1 VRSVDQG
8 RQFDAVVELFA
19 VLGYQTADED
29 VRGALSTVA
38 RHLEPGGTFAADVWW
53 APAVLAIGPEPRRV
67 ELQDGEDVVERTATP
82 AHDREHRVV
91 EIELVTRRLRAGRAQ
106 QLARELHRVRYFE
119 GAELD
124 SLLAC
129 AGLELV
135 ELCPF
140 LHPGREPT
148 TEDWSVSLVARRR

>member
-1 VRSVDQG
+1 VTSSISTTRCSRSC
-8 RQFDAVVELFA
+8 
-19 VLGYQTADED
+19 
-29 VRGALSTVA
+29 
-38 RHLEPGGTFAADVWW
+38 
-53 APAVLAIGPEPRRV
+53 
-67 ELQDGEDVVERTATP
+67 
-82 AHDREHRVV
+82 
-91 EIELVTRRLRAGRAQ
+91 AGRAQ